1 MCATQHLAA
10 TRWEGKA
17 SGATTSPSVQSFQD
31 LRGKADLTGRPVPVP
46 PRYLPTSAQKAPDTE
61 RPSFSR
67 HTSETQNG
75 QAGPGRYGFLNA
87 TRGPSSQPAQPLGNP
102 KTVRLGPGRYGFLGM
117 GGRLCGG
124 SVGDRKNRSH
134 LVSSSR
140 KLTQAY
146 LRLSQAQMAAPMD
159 TDMDCDCD
167 LDDLFEVP
175 PPPPPGSG
183 SRPGKR
189 DSTATSAADEVRRF
203 TYIISGESVLREV
216 VNFGLISARC
226 RPEI

>member
-1 MCATQHLAA
+1 
-10 TRWEGKA
+10 
-17 SGATTSPSVQSFQD
+17 
-31 LRGKADLTGRPVPVP
+31 VPREP
-46 PRYLPTSAQKAPDTE
+46 PDTE
-61 RPSFSR
+61 RPSFDQSPHLGNPKR
-67 HTSETQNG
+67 PGFVLVATS
-75 QAGPGRYGFLNA
+75 
-87 TRGPSSQPAQPLGNP
+87 RGPPSQPAQPLGNP

-159 TDMDCDCD
+159 TDMDCEI
-167 LDDLFEVP
+167 DDLFEDP
-175 PPPPPGSG
+175 PPPPPCSV
-183 SRPGKR
+183 SRPSKR

-203 TYIISGESVLREV
+203 TYIISGECVLREV